1 MDRLVMALTHVIAY
15 DISEDN
21 RRARAAAVLQSYG
34 DRIQKSVFIATL
46 DNGVLEE
53 IRDRLADIV
62 NPRTDSVYVFR
73 QCEACWSTVKVLGQ
87 ASLAQTALYWAVL

>member
-1 MDRLVMALTHVIAY
+1 MALTHVIAY

-34 DRIQKSVFIATL
+34 DRIQKSVFVATL
-46 DNGVLEE
+46 DNSTLEE
-53 IRDRLADIV
+53 VRGRLAGIV

-73 QCEACWSTVKVLGQ
+73 QCEALEHRESSRPGLGS
-87 ASLAQTALYWAVL
+87 ANAALTGPCCKGGS